1 MRIIAIIQ
9 TRRCR
14 ILEESSVK
22 KNNQGIDT
30 AEKIYPSAELM
41 LAVIQK
47 EYEHESDRV
56 RSLEART
63 GIFLAFAGALL
74 VFLSSSLKLPEF
86 RSIEVNSI
94 PEAFPIVLVI
104 IFTFLTLATLILAVI
119 FFVRVISIQTYKRLA
134 IKGFV
139 ESNTKEKVDKIA
151 MEIMADYQKVVKHNN
166 EVNNQKVE
174 IYRKGIYLIMAAVIM
189 TAIVYS
195 INMFI

>member
-1 MRIIAIIQ
+1 M
-9 TRRCR
+9 
-14 ILEESSVK
+14 EESSVK